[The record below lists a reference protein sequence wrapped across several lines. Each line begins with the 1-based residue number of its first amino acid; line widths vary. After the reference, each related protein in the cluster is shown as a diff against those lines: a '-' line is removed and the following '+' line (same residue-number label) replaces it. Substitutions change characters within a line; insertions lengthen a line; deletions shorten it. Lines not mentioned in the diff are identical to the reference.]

1 MHKIFFLT
9 IAAILLFTPSASAQK
24 KEMAT
29 AKTNIKAGKSLPET
43 EASMRKLLA
52 DSANRS
58 NTKIWLLLFE
68 SIKKQYES
76 ANEDLYL
83 KQTGDTAKL
92 FDATYRMFAV
102 SEGLDSVETS
112 NGNALKYRK
121 KHAEYLYPYRPNL
134 FSGGTYFTHKKEYR
148 KAFDFFD
155 KYIDCANQPL
165 FTGYE
170 FTPDKKKASAAFL
183 SVFCGYKLGDA
194 SLTLKH
200 KALALQDSTNTDFT
214 YQYLAETYK
223 AIGDTTLYADV
234 LHEGFAKYPT
244 SAYFFPRLFEHY
256 LRSGDLKKTLALCD
270 EALSIDSTS
279 NVFLLAKS
287 TVLLHMGNYGQC
299 SEICKK
305 VIAKDSSI
313 ADAYLNAGLA
323 YYNQAVRTDHK
334 VAYTRETRAKEI
346 SLYKQSL
353 PYMKKY
359 RDMMPGREDQWAT
372 PLYNIYFNLNMGK
385 EFEEIDKIIKKRS
398 AK

>member
-1 MHKIFFLT
+1 MHKIFILT
-9 IAAILLFTPSASAQK
+9 IAAFLFFTPSASAQK
-24 KEMAT
+24 KEMAA

-43 EASMRKLLA
+43 ETSMRKLLA

-58 NTKIWLLLFE
+58 NTKIWSLLFE

-102 SEGLDSVETS
+102 SEGLDSIEAS
-112 NGNALKYRK
+112 NGDGFKYRK

-165 FTGYE
+165 FTGYD
-170 FTPDKKKASAAFL
+170 FLPDKKKASAAFL
-183 SVFCGYKLGDA
+183 SVFCGYKLGDTQ
-194 SLTLKH
+194 LTLKH
-200 KALALQDSTNTDFT
+200 KALALQDTTNTDFT

-223 AIGDTTLYADV
+223 AAGDTAEYTDM
-234 LHEGFAKYPT
+234 LHDGFAKFPK
-244 SAYFFPRLFEHY
+244 SAYFFPRLFDHY
-256 LRSGDLKKTLALCD
+256 LRAGDLKKTLSLCN

-287 TVLLHMGNYGQC
+287 TVFLHMGEYKQC

-305 VIAKDSSI
+305 IIAKENNI
-313 ADAYLNAGLA
+313 PEAYLNAGLA

-346 SLYKQSL
+346 SLYKESL

-398 AK
+398 GK